1 MKVDR
6 GVVIHIAKLARI
18 ELTESEVEMF
28 SEQLSEIIG
37 HFDTL
42 NAVNT
47 DGVEPT
53 AHTLPLENVMADDES
68 RPSLPREQ
76 VLALAPST
84 YDGYLRVRAVLE

>member
-6 GVVIHIAKLARI
+6 DVVIHTAKLARV

-28 SEQLSEIIG
+28 AEQLSEIIG

-47 DGVEPT
+47 DGIEPT
-53 AHTLPLENVMADDES
+53 THTLPLKNVMADDES

-84 YDGYLRVRAVLE
+84 DDGYLRVRAVLE